1 MDGGDDISIHA
12 PRVGR
17 DVIHDEADAIFQ
29 ISIHAPRVGR
39 DFVTVKDL

>member
-1 MDGGDDISIHA
+1 MSISIHA

-17 DVIHDEADAIFQ
+17 DQLVESVCIGKI

-39 DFVTVKDL
+39 DKR